1 MMIVRRSPKN
11 KPFRQRRKNQNDRAK
26 RASTGVATE
35 GRNKPAVRKTSRR
48 IGRQKSRDKQRRAER
63 RTARERSRRRR
74 CGIDERLVH
83 KVAKSAFGELL
94 HHKQVLSVALVVLGV
109 VFSARMTIHAIGAAL
124 AGARGGC
131 MKHGIKQVDR
141 FMSNAK
147 IKPLDLR
154 RGLVAASVGK
164 RKRIEVS
171 MDWTDF
177 DKDDHTTLA
186 LSLIVRRGRAIPI
199 VWSTVR
205 KSQLKKKQTLHE
217 RTAVQMLRDALP
229 DDVRVTVIADRGF
242 GSTDLYDH
250 LLGIPGFDF
259 IIRFRQKIFVTAT
272 GRYEKASALV
282 PRNGSVRVLRDARL
296 TAKRAGPYTVVLHKA
311 RKMKDAWCLA
321 TSLDTADGRDIVRA
335 YGHRFECEEGFRD
348 LKDWRY
354 GLALRHTSIKDAGRR
369 ERILF
374 AFALAAFL
382 LTIVGV
388 ESERLGCDRYLR
400 ANTSS
405 RRTHSLFRQG
415 REILGG
421 ALPDDLLHAVLVA
434 ARRTIVA
441 ALTNG
446 FCYAIA

>member
-1 MMIVRRSPKN
+1 MIARHTQKH
-11 KPFRQRRKNQNDRAK
+11 KPSDRKNSCR
-26 RASTGVATE
+26 TT
-35 GRNKPAVRKTSRR
+35 
-48 IGRQKSRDKQRRAER
+48 RQKDHTKRRRAER
-63 RTARERSRRRR
+63 RAERSRQRGR
-74 CGIDERLVH
+74 GIDERLVH
-83 KVAKSAFGELL
+83 RVAKSALGALL

-109 VFSARMTIHAIGAAL
+109 VYTARMTIHAIGAAL

-141 FMSNAK
+141 FLSNAK
-147 IKPLDLR
+147 IKPLDLHH
-154 RGLVAASVGK
+154 GLVAAAVGA
-164 RKRIEVS
+164 RKHIEVS

-186 LSLIVRRGRAIPI
+186 LSLIMRRGRAIPL

-205 KSQLKKKQTLHE
+205 KSCLKKTQTLHE
-217 RTAVQMLRDALP
+217 RTAVQMLRDALRA
-229 DDVRVTVIADRGF
+229 DVRVTVIADRGF

-259 IIRFRQKIFVTAT
+259 IIRFRQKIFVSVA
-272 GRYEKASALV
+272 GRHEKASALV
-282 PRNGSVRVLRDARL
+282 PRNGRILVIRDARL

-311 RKMKDAWCLA
+311 ARMKEAWCLA

-348 LKDWRY
+348 LKDWRF
-354 GLALRHTSIKDAGRR
+354 GLALRHTSIKAEGRR

-382 LTIVGV
+382 LTIVGI

-400 ANTSS
+400 ANTSV

-415 REILGG
+415 REIIAG
-421 ALPDDLLHAVLVA
+421 ALPDDMLRAVLDA
-434 ARRTIVA
+434 ARGAITA
-441 ALTNG
+441 ALTRG
-446 FCYAIA
+446 FCHAIS